1 MIGTNDFEYIYV
13 EYKQRF
19 IVIANTYIQNKA
31 LAEDL
36 VTDSFM
42 YFWENRE
49 TIRIEPS
56 EAPAYILTTVR
67 HKCID
72 ALRERQLKLRTQQ
85 NIYQRACRDIQVNLE
100 TLEECDLAKVLFS
113 NEIEMIFRKSL
124 ADMPELSAQVFIAHR
139 FEGQTY
145 EEIARHYN
153 LTVHQVTRRMQYCLK
168 ILRDDLGDYLPTST
182 IFLLLPYI
190 WHK

>member
-19 IVIANTYIQNKA
+19 IVIANAYIQNKA

-124 ADMPELSAQVFIAHR
+124 ADMPEQSAQVFIAHR

-153 LTVHQVTRRMQYCLK
+153 LTVRQVTRRMQYCLK

>member
-1 MIGTNDFEYIYV
+1 MIGINDFECIYA

-19 IVIANTYIQNKA
+19 IVIANAYIQNKA

-36 VTDSFM
+36 VTDSFV

-49 TIRIEPS
+49 TIRIEAS
-56 EAPAYILTTVR
+56 DAPVYILTTVR

-72 ALRERQLKLRTQQ
+72 ALRERQSKLRTQQ
-85 NIYQRACRDIQVNLE
+85 NIYQRACRDILVNLE
-100 TLEECDLAKVLFS
+100 TLEECDLAKLLFS

-124 ADMPELSAQVFIAHR
+124 SEMPELSAQVFIAHR

-153 LTVHQVTRRMQYCLK
+153 LTVRQVTRRMQYCLK
-168 ILRDDLGDYLPTST
+168 ILRDDLGDYLLA
-182 IFLLLPYI
+182 IFLLLPYM

>member
-19 IVIANTYIQNKA
+19 IVIANAYIQNKA